1 MIKEVRVKNFKAL
14 RDFRTR
20 FNRDFNVI
28 VGANGSGKS
37 TLLEAIGLALSG
49 RFRGQWPDEA
59 KSPYWFNQAT
69 VDHYFSEVA
78 EGKYLPVPEIS
89 IELIL
94 DKVIEDPDL
103 SRLEGKLNSQKATE
117 RGLAFE
123 VKLSDEFRAE
133 YQTFIDEWRN
143 RNETSKKGR
152 NLERLLPIEY
162 FDVHWR
168 SFAAPERLP
177 RRPKGVDFAL
187 IDAKSNLYGRGIDR
201 FTRELLAD
209 NIPDTVGASLS
220 VNLRAAFSETA
231 GDALASVNDQIME
244 ETKSA
249 PQQFGVQ
256 IDPSNFIQWQNG
268 VAPSIA
274 GLPFDYAGQ
283 GAQSVAKVEVALLQR
298 QDKAKTIL
306 IEEPENHLSHTKLRA
321 LLARIA
327 ELGQNQQLIV
337 TTHSSFVL
345 NRLGIDSLIL
355 MGEGNT
361 GRFNELPDDDVK
373 FFQKL
378 PNFDTLRLILGDQ
391 VILVEGI
398 SDLLIVEEAIRRR
411 YGKLSEELGLDIISM
426 EGTKHRRWL
435 ELAKLLDKPVIAI
448 RDSDG
453 KPDGHWEEAYKD
465 SIGSSRLFVGNF
477 KDGRTLENQIATANQ
492 TNMKDLLSAL
502 NLESETDFAEWA
514 IKEKAN
520 AALQLINLD
529 HSLWHIPAY
538 IQDAVETLNVEQN

>member
-14 RDFRTR
+14 RDFKTR

-49 RFRGQWPDEA
+49 RFRGQWPEEA
-59 KSPYWFNQAT
+59 KSPYWFNQKT
-69 VDHYFSEVA
+69 VDDYFFEVA
-78 EGKYLPVPEIS
+78 EGKSPPVPEIS

-94 DKVIEDPDL
+94 DKDTEDPDL
-103 SRLEGKLNSQKATE
+103 SRLEGKLNRQKVTE

-133 YQTFIDEWRN
+133 YEAFIDEWRN
-143 RNETSKKGR
+143 RYKTSKEGGR
-152 NLERLLPIEY
+152 NDRLLPIEY
-162 FDVHWR
+162 FDVYWR

-201 FTRELLAD
+201 FTRELLTD
-209 NIPDTVGASLS
+209 NIPNTVGASLS

-231 GDALASVNDQIME
+231 GDALASVNNRILE

-256 IDPSNFIQWQNG
+256 IDPSNFIQWQYG

-306 IEEPENHLSHTKLRA
+306 IEEPENNLSHTKLRA

-361 GRFNELPDDDVK
+361 ARFNELPDDDVK

-398 SDLLIVEEAIRRR
+398 SDLLIVDEAIKRR
-411 YGKLSEELGLDIISM
+411 YGKSSERLGVDIISM
-426 EGTKHRRWL
+426 EGTKHKRWL
-435 ELAKLLDKPVIAI
+435 DLAKLLDKPVIAI
-448 RDSDG
+448 RDNDG
-453 KPDGHWEEAYKD
+453 KLDGHWEKTYKD
-465 SIGSSRLFVGNF
+465 SIGRSRLFVGEYA
-477 KDGRTLENQIATANQ
+477 DGKTLEDQILTANKEK
-492 TNMKDLLSAL
+492 MKDLLIAL
-502 NLESETDFAEWA
+502 DLQPDTDYVEWA
-514 IKEKAN
+514 TSEKAN

-529 HSLWHIPAY
+529 HNLWNIPTY
-538 IQDAVETLNVEQN
+538 IQDAVEALNVEEK